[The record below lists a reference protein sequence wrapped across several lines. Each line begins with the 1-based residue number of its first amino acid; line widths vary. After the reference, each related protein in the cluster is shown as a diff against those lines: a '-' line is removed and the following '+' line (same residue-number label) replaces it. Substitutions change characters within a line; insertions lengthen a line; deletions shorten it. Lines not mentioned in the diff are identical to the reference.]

1 MLEPWKKSYDKPRQ
15 CIQKQS
21 HHFANKDFYTQ
32 SYGFSSSHEWLWE
45 LDHTEGWAP
54 KNWCFWTVVL
64 EETLESLLD
73 SKAIK
78 PVNSK
83 GNQPWILIERTD
95 SEDAAP
101 ILGHQMQRADSLE
114 KTLMMGKIEG
124 RRRRGWQRLDGIT
137 DSMDMNLSKL
147 WELMMDKGAWW
158 ATVHGVTKSRTWLNC
173 TEHSP
178 TLQNKTHILPQSV
191 SPISKFP
198 QASCP
203 YPSQVIR
210 MKTTITEN

>member
-1 MLEPWKKSYDKPRQ
+1 MESVRDFISLGYKISADCDCSHEIKTLDTCNKSYDKPRQ
-15 CIQKQS
+15 HIKNQRYY
-21 HHFANKDFYTQ
+21 FADKYLYSQ

-147 WELMMDKGAWW
+147 WELVMDREAWY
-158 ATVHGVTKSRTWLNC
+158 AAVHAVARSQKWLSDWIELN
-173 TEHSP
+173 S
-178 TLQNKTHILPQSV
+178 
-191 SPISKFP
+191 
-198 QASCP
+198 
-203 YPSQVIR
+203 
-210 MKTTITEN
+210 